1 MTGQFLLAWRYLT
14 GRKQRMI
21 LTTLAV
27 VFGVAVLFG
36 MNAML
41 PGMITAFRHSMIT
54 AAGKVDLSVSSKS
67 NNPFDQSVMSAVQSI
82 EGVSASTGILQR
94 NIQIPASLGGT
105 TDPLTGSAAITLN
118 GVDVASATLVRR
130 YQVDQG
136 RFLESTDTDQTVLS
150 YNLATKMN
158 LKVGDFLTIPS
169 SEGTAKLEVVGVLN
183 QITSSVVDEAF
194 VTLPTA
200 QKILGLP
207 GQISTIDILLKGQV
221 DKAKV
226 EQDLLQALDGGFKIG
241 AVEVGNE
248 LSAALQMGES
258 IMWLFGIMALAMA
271 AFIIFNTFR
280 TVVAERRRDLGM
292 LRAIGASRKT
302 VMGLILTESLIQGII
317 GTALGLMLGYLL
329 AYGILQGLAPVVE
342 VFMRTKVGL
351 PVITVQNLTAS
362 ILLGIGFTVGS
373 SYFPSRTAMKV
384 TPMEALRPVTLAVER
399 KKRLLRAL
407 LGFILIV
414 ISVIGVIVGELRLAS
429 FATLLFLVG
438 LVLVIPVLVRPI
450 ANTFGKLLSLIFVR
464 EGNLAQGNLN
474 RQPGRAAVTASSM
487 MIGLAVTIAVIGLVT
502 SVFDGFTK
510 YLDKSL
516 GADYLLMPSSLVL
529 AGGNLGSAP
538 EFAQKLEKLD
548 GISGVTTLRLAS
560 TVTDSGAAL
569 QVIGIDPDDFPIIS
583 GLEFSKGDP
592 QASFNALTG
601 ERAIIINGIFSAS
614 SGVKPGDNM
623 TLDTPEGEK
632 TYKVVGI
639 AMDYLNAKLATGYIS
654 QANLEKD
661 FHITTDILIM
671 ANRSAGADPAKVDA
685 ELKAAARDYPAFTL
699 FDTQA
704 FKDSQMEVFSS
715 AMGLMYALVI
725 MLAVPGLIAMAN
737 TLGISVIE
745 RTREIGMLRAVGST
759 QKQIKQMVF
768 AESLLLSALGTS
780 LGILVGLFLSYYLLK
795 AIILSGFK
803 LDFFF
808 PGLGIVVAI
817 AVGLLFGVIAA
828 MVPARQAARTVIVEA
843 LRYE

>member
-1 MTGQFLLAWRYLT
+1 
-14 GRKQRMI
+14 
-21 LTTLAV
+21 
-27 VFGVAVLFG
+27 
-36 MNAML
+36 
-41 PGMITAFRHSMIT
+41 
-54 AAGKVDLSVSSKS
+54 
-67 NNPFDQSVMSAVQSI
+67 
-82 EGVSASTGILQR
+82 
-94 NIQIPASLGGT
+94 
-105 TDPLTGSAAITLN
+105 
-118 GVDVASATLVRR
+118 
-130 YQVDQG
+130 
-136 RFLESTDTDQTVLS
+136 
-150 YNLATKMN
+150 
-158 LKVGDFLTIPS
+158 VGDILTIPS
-169 SEGTAKLEVVGVLN
+169 AEGSAKLEVVGILS

-317 GTALGLMLGYLL
+317 GTALGLVLGYLL

-351 PVITVQNLTAS
+351 PAITTQNLTAS

-399 KKRLLRAL
+399 KKRLVRAL

-414 ISVIGVIVGELRLAS
+414 ISVIGVIVGELTLAS
-429 FATLLFLVG
+429 FSALLFLVG
-438 LVLVIPVLVRPI
+438 LILVIPVLVRPI
-450 ANTFGKLLSLIFVR
+450 ANTFGKLLALIFVR
-464 EGNLAQGNLN
+464 EGNLARGNLN

-560 TVTDSGAAL
+560 TQADGAAL
-569 QVIGIDPDDFPIIS
+569 QVIGIDPAEFPVIS

-592 QASFNALTG
+592 QTSFNAMTG

-623 TLDTPEGEK
+623 ILDTAEGEK
-632 TYKVVGI
+632 TYRVVGI

-661 FHITTDILIM
+661 FHVTTDILIM
-671 ANRSAGADPAKVDA
+671 ANRTAQADPAKVDA
-685 ELKAAARDYPAFTL
+685 ELRAAAKDYPAFTL

-759 QKQIKQMVF
+759 QRQIKQMVF

-780 LGILVGLFLSYYLLK
+780 LGILVGLFMSYYLLK

-817 AVGLLFGVIAA
+817 AVGLLFGVLAA
-828 MVPARQAARTVIVEA
+828 MVPARQAAKTVIVEA